1 MVVFAYAGVIGRS
14 VYWLVYWLP
23 HHSNLE
29 KNVFESHLPEA
40 VGSSVV
46 EVGVA

>member
-1 MVVFAYAGVIGRS
+1 VVVFAGVIGRS
-14 VYWLVYWLP
+14 AYWLIYWLP

-29 KNVFESHLPEA
+29 KDNFMSHLPEA
-40 VGSSVV
+40 VGGSVV